1 MKCKTCGKSEI
12 EHAQLLRLLVDEFE
26 DKASHKVRIACDKI
40 PTSTLTSKVFDEL
53 WTKARAESYYEIV
66 RSSTIDDCVKK
77 KFIGTVGDSI
87 GYALP

>member
-53 WTKARAESYYEIV
+53 WAKARAEAYYDIV
-66 RSSTIDDCVKK
+66 RSNTINECTKSM
-77 KFIGTVGDSI
+77 FIDRMKEYI
-87 GYALP
+87 DYALP